1 MRIANR
7 NFAPT
12 LFAVAITIAAV
23 VVFARL
29 AFWQLDRAAEK
40 DALQAQYA
48 AGQRSVVELTAANVA
63 TLTQYQRVTAR
74 GHYERALRC
83 DPAHVEAHLNLAAIL
98 EEAERLEAA
107 LAHYKA
113 ALRADPMHTDA
124 HLATALLYEKLGL
137 RRRAR
142 DHWRRY
148 LQWSPAGAWAEVA
161 RKRVEEGDSAG

>member
-1 MRIANR
+1 
-7 NFAPT
+7 
-12 LFAVAITIAAV
+12 
-23 VVFARL
+23 
-29 AFWQLDRAAEK
+29 
-40 DALQAQYA
+40 
-48 AGQRSVVELTAANVA
+48 
-63 TLTQYQRVTAR
+63 
-74 GHYERALRC
+74 
-83 DPAHVEAHLNLAAIL
+83 LNLAAIL